1 MNKIL
6 IAATLAALVATPA
19 LAKQGH
25 VQKRTNHVTQGYA
38 WVQPQQSVRNAQARY
53 FVTPDGFGQLD
64 KQLGQ
69 NYDQRP

>member
-19 LAKQGH
+19 FAKQGNAH
-25 VQKRTNHVTQGYA
+25 KRTHHVTQSYN
-38 WVQPQQSVRNAQARY
+38 WVQPSSARDAQARY
-53 FVTPDGFGQLD
+53 FAAPYGTFDN
-64 KQLGQ
+64 QLGQ